1 MMNLVNR
8 DEAAAVVHA
17 AHPHYAPVAPR
28 APRALRSV
36 EAPSQRWRESLALI
50 ERHVPFTRRTV
61 HAGDAVQDAGDPFT
75 SLHIVNAGVF
85 KTINLAPD
93 GREQMVGLHF
103 KGDWIGFDG
112 IASGRCA
119 CDAIAMDTGEVWSV
133 HYGALLKAAAEVPAL
148 MHALHAAMSN
158 QLARDRDWLLA
169 LGTLPA
175 DARVADFV
183 HGWAEAL
190 AERGIRTD
198 QVTLRMTR
206 AEIGNYL
213 GMTLETVSRAFG
225 KLARGGL
232 IRFDEKGRR
241 DIAIPCVQALADF
254 VQDAVNPPEPQA
266 QQVLP
271 VLPVLP
277 VLQ

>member
-1 MMNLVNR
+1 MT
-8 DEAAAVVHA
+8 AAAVRVETGAVVPVGAVFGSIPA
-17 AHPHYAPVAPR
+17 ASATRSLR
-28 APRALRSV
+28 AV

-50 ERHVPFTRRTV
+50 ERHVQFSRRTV
-61 HAGDAVQDAGDPFT
+61 HAGDAVQVAGDAFT
-75 SLHIVNAGVF
+75 SLHIVNSGVF
-85 KTINLAPD
+85 KTVNLASD

-112 IASGRCA
+112 IAAGRCA
-119 CDAIAMDTGEVWSV
+119 CDAIAMDTGEIWSV
-133 HYGALLKAAAEVPAL
+133 DYSALLKAAATVPAL
-148 MHALHAAMSN
+148 MHAVHAAMSSL
-158 QLARDRDWLLA
+158 LARDRDWLLA

-183 HGWAEAL
+183 RYWAESL

-213 GMTLETVSRAFG
+213 GMTLETVSRAFSR
-225 KLARGGL
+225 LARAGL

-254 VQDAVNPPEPQA
+254 VQDTVNPPEP
-266 QQVLP
+266 V
-271 VLPVLP
+271 

>member
-8 DEAAAVVHA
+8 ASRDEAAAVPVPAHTHYNA
-17 AHPHYAPVAPR
+17 AAAK

-61 HAGDAVQDAGDPFT
+61 HAGDSVQGAGEPFT

-85 KTINLAPD
+85 KTVNLAPD

-133 HYGALLKAAAEVPAL
+133 HYSALLKAAAEVPAL
-148 MHALHAAMSN
+148 MHALHAAMSG

-225 KLARGGL
+225 KLARCGL

-254 VQDAVNPPEPQA
+254 VQDSVNPPEPM
-266 QQVLP
+266 L
-271 VLPVLP
+271 
-277 VLQ
+277 LQ

>member
-1 MMNLVNR
+1 MMSMVNCA
-8 DEAAAVVHA
+8 EAVAAAPVKPPFGPRGVV
-17 AHPHYAPVAPR
+17 PLSLR
-28 APRALRSV
+28 AV
-36 EAPSQRWRESLALI
+36 EAPHSPHQRWRESLALI
-50 ERHVPFTRRTV
+50 ERHVSFTRRTV
-61 HAGDAVQDAGDPFT
+61 HVGDAVQVAGEAFT
-75 SLHIVNAGVF
+75 SLHVVNAGVF
-85 KTINLAPD
+85 KTVNQAPD
-93 GREQMVGLHF
+93 GREQMVALHF

-112 IASGRCA
+112 IAAGRCA
-119 CDAIAMDTGEVWSV
+119 CDAIAMDTGEIWSV

-148 MHALHAAMSN
+148 MHAVHAAMSS

-169 LGTLPA
+169 LSTLPA

-183 HGWAEAL
+183 RSWAEAL

-225 KLARGGL
+225 RLARCGL
-232 IRFDEKGRR
+232 IRFDVKGRR

-254 VQDAVNPPEPQA
+254 VQDVVNPSEP
-266 QQVLP
+266 L
-271 VLPVLP
+271 